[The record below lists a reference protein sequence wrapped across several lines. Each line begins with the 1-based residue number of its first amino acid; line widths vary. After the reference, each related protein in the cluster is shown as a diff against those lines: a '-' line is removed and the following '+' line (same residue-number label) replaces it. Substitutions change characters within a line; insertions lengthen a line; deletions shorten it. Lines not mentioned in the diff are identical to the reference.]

1 MRFLLAIVIF
11 FQAAAPQAPVLSL
24 KDTKGRPIRLN
35 DYKGKVVLVNF
46 WATWCAPCL
55 AEMPDLEKLQ
65 REYQKKGLQ
74 IVGVSYP
81 TEKAPEVTKA
91 IKRLRISYPIL
102 LGDEKAL
109 SLFKVSDILPVTVII
124 DRAGKVRGRILGIL
138 GPDEFE
144 ELVKPLLQPT
154 ANEKE

>member
-1 MRFLLAIVIF
+1 MRFLLALTIF
-11 FQAAAPQAPVLSL
+11 LQAVAPQSAPALSL
-24 KDTKGRPIRLN
+24 KDIKGRTIRLS

-55 AEMPDLEKLQ
+55 AEMPELEKLQ
-65 REYQKKGLQ
+65 REYKKRGLQ
-74 IVGVSYP
+74 IVGVSHP
-81 TEKAPEVTKA
+81 TDKALDVIKT
-91 IKRLRISYPIL
+91 IKRLRVSYPIL

-138 GPDEFE
+138 EPDEFE
-144 ELVKPLLQPT
+144 AQVKPLLQ
-154 ANEKE
+154 